1 MLLESMRAPCKPD
14 KVPVTPRSSKMRLVF
29 NFQITPW
36 IFLKIFHFSSPTSDY
51 TMHEPKLFPLF
62 VSHFQKRKK
71 QTSKQT
77 NKTKQNKNKP
87 NMIQFLTV
95 IILSGVGM
103 GNTQEIR
110 KFVNNGSIFQEKIP
124 TNGYFILPIKMHGS
138 GGGGTCISDWISSS

>member
-1 MLLESMRAPCKPD
+1 
-14 KVPVTPRSSKMRLVF
+14 MRLVF

-36 IFLKIFHFSSPTSDY
+36 IFLKIFHFSSPTPDY

-62 VSHFQKRKK
+62 VSHFQKKE
-71 QTSKQT
+71 KQT
-77 NKTKQNKNKP
+77 NKTKQKQTKTNKNKP

-110 KFVNNGSIFQEKIP
+110 KFVNNGSIFSREDPYQWVLYPPNRKDAWVP
-124 TNGYFILPIKMHGS
+124 
-138 GGGGTCISDWISSS
+138 GGGTCISDWISSS